1 MSKSKPR
8 ARKHRSIAHFKQ
20 NFTNY
25 KKQEKKNRIKTLRK
39 KTDTE
44 TDNKQ

>member
-25 KKQEKKNRIKTLRK
+25 KKTREKKSHKNIKK
-39 KTDTE
+39 ED
-44 TDNKQ
+44 

>member
-8 ARKHRSIAHFKQ
+8 ARKYRSIAHFKQ
-20 NFTNY
+20 NFTNC
-25 KKQEKKNRIKTLRK
+25 KKQEKKNPIKTLRK